1 MENDKILA
9 LIEQKSFAEL
19 SPAEREMVLS
29 QMTENEYQA
38 QYEMLQAS
46 ASLFEEEAELL
57 APNPAILADLQARIL
72 PKKESRKVAVWFTFQ
87 IPAYQSALAMAAMAL
102 IVWLIWPQPQT
113 KFAEK
118 EVIVYQSVHDT
129 VEVIR
134 EVPVEKLVTIVKE
147 VPVSI
152 PVQAE
157 YVEVSSGIT
166 PAAEPISADAISQ
179 NLANTSLAAERLS
192 QFIVGVN

>member
-19 SPAEREMVLS
+19 SPVEREMVLS
-29 QMTENEYQA
+29 QMTESEYQA
-38 QYEMLQAS
+38 QHEMLLAS
-46 ASLFEEEAELL
+46 TSLFDEEAELM
-57 APNPAILADLQARIL
+57 APNLAILADLQSRIQ
-72 PKKESRKVAVWFTFQ
+72 PKKESRNAAVWFTFQ

-113 KFAEK
+113 NYVEK
-118 EVIVYQSVHDT
+118 EVIVYQPVHDT
-129 VEVIR
+129 LEVIR
-134 EVPVEKLVTIVKE
+134 EIPVEKLVTIVKE